1 MRAFTENHGRGWRVM
16 LDLGGE
22 EWVFRIER
30 AIALRD
36 ALTAAID
43 EAAAKSCLEQ
53 AKEKAR

>member
-1 MRAFTENHGRGWRVM
+1 MRAFTENYGRGWRVL

-22 EWVFRIER
+22 EWVFSIKR

-53 AKEKAR
+53 AEDKR